1 MRPLKLVMSA
11 FGPYA
16 GRTELDMEQLGSRG
30 IYLITG
36 DTGAG
41 KTTIFDAITFA
52 LFGEAS
58 GDSRDPG
65 MFRSKYAAPET
76 PTEVELTF
84 AYGGK
89 QYYIKRNPEYKRRKV
104 RGEGFTSKAAGA
116 ELHYPDGRIVTKTR
130 DVNSAV
136 TELLGIDRNQFT
148 QIAMIAQGDFLKLL
162 LASTEE
168 RKKIFQKLFHTGNYA
183 EVQERLKKEAAGLKN
198 RLEEVRAGIRQYISG
213 IVCRED
219 DVLFL
224 MVQKARQEELMTED
238 VAGLLQQLIRQDEE
252 QLSRL
257 NEQASECDRE
267 LETIAGRLAEAE
279 NRERLQKSK
288 AAYEEQ
294 LKAAEPEYTAQQ
306 QLLEQ
311 LYSRKPE
318 AEALGRRAA
327 EKKVLLPEYEDR
339 EEKIT
344 ERKKI
349 TADLAANTA
358 ALEEKSRLLEQQ
370 KQELQ
375 KLKEERSTLEQAG
388 AEKTALEAEAAGLQM
403 QNKLLQSMKKELQE
417 LQSLKKEIASLQSA
431 YLKRAEEAQ
440 KLRDT
445 YNTKYRGYLDE
456 QAGILAETLEAGRA
470 CPVCGS
476 VEHPHPAVKSAEAP
490 SREELEKLRE
500 KAALAEKREA
510 EASRQAAEAL
520 AAETEKTK
528 KLAEA
533 AAGQLSCGDLQDLPA
548 TLEIQEK
555 KIQKRLEE
563 LEEGIRKE
571 TRRIQRKGMLDG
583 QIPALEKSCEAADT
597 ELSELKAHGA
607 ALQSRL
613 AGVEARLLELN
624 QKLGSVTMEEAREEL
639 RRLEEE
645 KNSFDRKL
653 KKEEERLQELVRT
666 MTGLRGAITE
676 TEKNLARGTEI
687 DAAKE
692 QERRT
697 ELGQVRTSVRSQMEQ
712 LTSGLAA
719 NRRAQEGIEERRTQ
733 AAEIEKRKVWIDAL
747 ANTAGGNVPG
757 KEKIMLETFIQMHY
771 FDRMIQ
777 RANTRLMVMSDGQYE
792 LKRRKESA
800 GRQSQTGLE
809 LDVVDHYNGTERSV
823 RTLSGGESFKAS
835 LSLALGMSDEIQSSA
850 GGVRLDTMF
859 VDEGFGSLDEESLKQ
874 AMNAMAGLAEGDRLV
889 GIISHVAELK
899 ERIDRQIIV
908 KKDRTGASHVSV
920 VL

>member
-89 QYYIKRNPEYKRRKV
+89 QYYIKRNPEYRRRKV
-104 RGEGFTSKAAGA
+104 RGEGFTSKASGA

-224 MVQKARQEELMTED
+224 MVQKARQDELMTEE

-252 QLSRL
+252 QLGRL

-279 NRERLQKSK
+279 HRERLQKSK

-318 AEALGRRAA
+318 AEALGSRAA

-339 EEKIT
+339 EEKIA

-349 TADLAANTA
+349 TADMAANTA
-358 ALEEKSRLLEQQ
+358 ALEEKRRLLEQQ

-403 QNKLLQSMKKELQE
+403 QKKLIQSMKKELQE
-417 LQSLKKEIASLQSA
+417 LQNLKKEISSLQSA

-476 VEHPHPAVKSAEAP
+476 VEHPNPAVKSAEAP

-520 AAETEKTK
+520 AAESEKTK

-533 AAGQLSCGDLQDLPA
+533 AAGQLSCGDLQDLPG

-563 LEEGIRKE
+563 LEESIHRE
-571 TRRIQRKGMLDG
+571 TRRIQRKGTLDG

-613 AGVEARLLELN
+613 ASVEARILELN
-624 QKLGSVTMEEAREEL
+624 QKLGNVTMEEAREEL

-653 KKEEERLQELVRT
+653 KKQEERLQELVRT

>member
-257 NEQASECDRE
+257 KEQASECDRE
-267 LETIAGRLAEAE
+267 LEAIAGRLAEAE

-375 KLKEERSTLEQAG
+375 KLKEERGTLEQAG

-403 QNKLLQSMKKELQE
+403 QNKLLQNMKKELQE

-490 SREELEKLRE
+490 SRQELEKLRE

-613 AGVEARLLELN
+613 AGVEARILELN
-624 QKLGSVTMEEAREEL
+624 QKLGNVTMEEAREEL

-645 KNSFDRKL
+645 KTFFDRKL

-692 QERRT
+692 QDRRT
-697 ELGQVRTSVRSQMEQ
+697 ELGQVRASVRSQMEQ